1 MEEIKYTADIH
12 VDSQIKHFVKLLRSP
27 KKSENNNEHLY
38 DENDIPHILAH
49 PNEWNSDFVATEQPS
64 LHFIVY
70 VPPRIYS
77 PLYLTNSEGEHHS
90 AYIIPQTGG
99 VFIYNREGKGDETS
113 LTADN
118 MHNIIEIFI
127 AQLRESFGLE
137 PLGDITYI
145 DEKSIEILP
154 SPTGIAEWER
164 DQLVRERTYENL
176 YLAVTDLHSLSE
188 LVQKL
193 TIMMISDEIQ
203 QIVID
208 SLNAI
213 KQASEA
219 LKSREFDEAQIQSR
233 IAMSKAHKAFFD
245 PDMLSLLYFPDEH
258 KFAIYTPLFLPI
270 SIPMVLKL
278 ISEIKNA
285 KARKAKAKNINKE
298 KKE

>member
-213 KQASEA
+213 KQVSPLLFFFVKILGNINCNMSLKASEA

-245 PDMLSLLYFPDEH
+245 PDMLVC
-258 KFAIYTPLFLPI
+258 KFNIFQNIYYSNI
-270 SIPMVLKL
+270 SIFM
-278 ISEIKNA
+278 
-285 KARKAKAKNINKE
+285 NIE
-298 KKE
+298 FVIFS